1 MGTVQMPEPAFTS
14 NIKEGLSRKYTVLNE
29 RDYQK
34 YVPDDLKERFEPVF
48 CEVLTTIEEGRVK
61 DGKHPYNNYV
71 VINLDEPY
79 INEIIEIMKRYGH
92 WG

>member
-1 MGTVQMPEPAFTS
+1 MPE
-14 NIKEGLSRKYTVLNE
+14 RKYTVLNE

-34 YVPDDLKERFEPVF
+34 YVSDDLKERFEPVF
-48 CEVLTTIEEGRVK
+48 DEVLTTIEEGRVK
-61 DGKHPYNNYV
+61 DGKCLYNNYV

-79 INEIIEIMKRYGH
+79 INEIVEIMKRYGH